1 MTRSGELYYCILQF
15 LSLYGPRS
23 VISLPRWESRSTP
36 VCWESGDLATP
47 HASVGWRR
55 VSYSALPT
63 AASIERAALLHVIGP
78 DNITLL

>member
-1 MTRSGELYYCILQF
+1 MTRSGVLYYCILQF
-15 LSLYGPRS
+15 LSLCPRR

-36 VCWESGDLATP
+36 VCWESGDLATS